1 MSWGRKHL
9 RQEKRNGIVD
19 RSGWQR
25 LTRTADNGLEKTRL
39 RFSRCANRDVA
50 ALKQAKSCP

>member
-25 LTRTADNGLEKTRL
+25 LTRTADNELEKTRL
-39 RFSRCANRDVA
+39 LFQDAQTVT
-50 ALKQAKSCP
+50 